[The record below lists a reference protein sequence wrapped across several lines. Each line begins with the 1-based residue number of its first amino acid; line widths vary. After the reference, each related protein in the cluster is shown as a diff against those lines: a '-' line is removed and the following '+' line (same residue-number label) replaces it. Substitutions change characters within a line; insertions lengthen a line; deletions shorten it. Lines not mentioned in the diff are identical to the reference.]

1 MKSHEVKGFDLAWTA
16 DVPFDRRRWA
26 LKGNVVTN
34 AIRLSLY
41 LTSHDLTDRLH
52 PLTHRFT

>member
-1 MKSHEVKGFDLAWTA
+1 MKSHEVKGVDLPGTA

-26 LKGNVVTN
+26 LKGDVVTN

-41 LTSHDLTDRLH
+41 LPSHDLTDRLH